1 MAFGFFCFYLLLA
14 VISGEMHIGLNFLFI
29 QVHPMKCVLFN
40 QPTLILSNCSLVDT
54 LHTRLPT
61 FNGQRHREIC
71 SQCLT
76 WKTNTIRKE
85 QRWALQIILY
95 MHSTA
100 ARSVT
105 QMESI
110 LQEIE
115 SVNNYPENISLTLRA
130 HTPTALQIL
139 HVQFLLSTCVKNSH
153 SDLCWFSV
161 Q

>member
-29 QVHPMKCVLFN
+29 QVHPMKCVLFDH
-40 QPTLILSNCSLVDT
+40 PTLILSNYSLIDI
-54 LHTRLPT
+54 LCTRLPT
-61 FNGQRHREIC
+61 FNGQRHWEIC
-71 SQCLT
+71 SQCLS
-76 WKTNTIRKE
+76 WKRNTIRNVR
-85 QRWALQIILY
+85 RWALRIIPC

-100 ARSVT
+100 SRSVT

-115 SVNNYPENISLTLRA
+115 SVNHCRENVSLTLR
-130 HTPTALQIL
+130 TLIPITLPIL
-139 HVQFLLSTCVKNSH
+139 HIQFLLSTCVKNNH